1 MKKESLLIIEDDP
14 VLAEMYQQAFTAAEI
29 EVLVARDGGEGVT
42 LAFAHHPTVILV
54 DINLPVLSGHE
65 VVSRIRNDAEAWGRS
80 AKIIY
85 LTNASDPEN
94 VVNAVSQGSEE
105 YIVKANTTVPEVV
118 NIVRT
123 AMHT

>member
-1 MKKESLLIIEDDP
+1 MSKESILIIEDDP
-14 VLAEMYQQAFTAAEI
+14 VLSDMYKQAFTQAGL
-29 EVLVARDGGEGVT
+29 EVLVATDGGTGVE
-42 LAFAHHPTVILV
+42 LALLHHPTVTLV
-54 DINLPVLSGHE
+54 DINVPVLNGHE
-65 VVSRIRNDAEAWGRS
+65 AVSRIRNDRWGRN
-80 AKIIY
+80 AKIIF